1 MALTLYQAEWC
12 PYCHRVR
19 QVLSELELTYTN
31 VNVPVA
37 LADREAVREV
47 SGQDIV
53 PVLVDGDRV
62 LIESEDIVDYLRAT
76 YPAPGDADD
85 HEEQGRFRLMLEV
98 AAAPPVV
105 LGALRAAFAANDIVV
120 VSESRGPDL
129 GVPDLNEDYALLQ
142 ATVPGA
148 VVEALGTDP
157 TVPAALTFRLA
168 IFPTESGTAIV
179 STRPSAEVW
188 VYAKP
193 ELSRLGVAVNQLFYK
208 ALDELEIPSPGSQG

>member
-37 LADREAVREV
+37 PEDRKVVREV

-53 PVLVDGDRV
+53 PVLVDGDEV
-62 LIESEDIVDYLRAT
+62 LIESEDIVDYLRET
-76 YPAPGDADD
+76 YPAPDDAGD
-85 HEEQGRFRLMLEV
+85 HEEQGHFRLMMEV
-98 AAAPPVV
+98 AAPPAVT
-105 LGALRAAFAANDIVV
+105 LDALRAALTANDIVV
-120 VSESRGPDL
+120 LSESRGPDL
-129 GVPDLNEDYALLQ
+129 GVPDLNEDYVLLQ
-142 ATVPGA
+142 AAVPGA

-157 TVPAALTFRLA
+157 TVPAALSFRLA
-168 IFPTESGTAIV
+168 VFPTETGTAIV

-193 ELSRLGVAVNQLFYK
+193 ELSRLGLAVNQLLYK
-208 ALDELEIPSPGSQG
+208 ALDEIEIPSQE